1 MKLLTSIFF
10 TLVLLG
16 FAGGAYS
23 NPPYSGTIWVDLDI
37 ITAADPSAFIQ
48 IVSIE
53 SGPRVM
59 FDRRADNENGD
70 WVTINPRLFQA
81 SYTDGNA
88 IEIQVN
94 PEFDPSEAAIK
105 AKFYGYAIGQ
115 LPKLLRL
122 DVKTVWIHKGDK
134 PFGGGNDNILIH
146 TDGLGYH
153 GTALEETLFHE
164 ACHTSLDSR
173 LYGAAWSN
181 AQTLDAEYIS
191 TYAKDNPARE
201 DVAESCALY
210 YAVRFKPERL
220 SEIDINLITKTIKNR
235 MLVFDSLGMEPVTDS
250 DRPLKST
257 PSVAIAQ
264 VPQIERDALVALYN
278 STDGANWTDNTGW
291 LGEAG
296 TECSWF
302 GVTCSN
308 GSVRSLSISNNAL
321 TGTIPSELGN
331 LTNLTGLYL
340 NNNSLSGTIPVE
352 LGNLTNLID
361 LRLYYNSLSGS
372 IPVELGNLT
381 NLNTLYLMHNSFSG
395 SIPTSFGNLTKLTY
409 LSLSD
414 NSLSGSI
421 PVGLGNLTNLIDLR
435 LSNNSFS
442 LPKPN
447 WLENSTLE
455 ILEVENA
462 FQVPESERAAVTIQ
476 HLIFNG
482 SHLKEVLD
490 LVGSAKVLK
499 YYIFDQPDSSFEKAF
514 MQQPHACNFASESEK
529 KPCTNRIAEDWQN
542 KIIRDAN
549 NQLSGILGIKLV
561 EVETESESDFFIII
575 HNNRDQDFMYGGIS
589 QGVFTLNMS
598 WGSGI
603 PKTPLGLKHSVAQK
617 KMWQKIYIHELGHVL
632 GLEHPWDK
640 GDGDWAV
647 DSSSAPTEDTVMAWT
662 MKNSNGEIY
671 TWFAAIDINALT
683 KIWGLGE
690 WPSPYNGVTPDSSYG
705 LEFNNVGVLNSADA
719 TIYVCL
725 RIFTDGLPSS
735 VNGISQFDMGLKVAS
750 LSEVTVQI
758 TKFREFNAI
767 SALNEKG
774 QTPDCSGVFETTTGV
789 YTDIIQTDSSVLETT
804 WNLIDPTNLILK
816 LDSFKELSAN

>member
-1 MKLLTSIFF
+1 MDGRLGIPENKAMKLLTSILF

-59 FDRRADNENGD
+59 FDRRADNGNGD

-250 DRPLKST
+250 DRPLNST

-291 LGEAG
+291 LGAAG

-302 GVTCSN
+302 GVACSN
-308 GSVRSLSISNNAL
+308 GSVSPLS
-321 TGTIPSELGN
+321 
-331 LTNLTGLYL
+331 
-340 NNNSLSGTIPVE
+340 
-352 LGNLTNLID
+352 
-361 LRLYYNSLSGS
+361 
-372 IPVELGNLT
+372 
-381 NLNTLYLMHNSFSG
+381 
-395 SIPTSFGNLTKLTY
+395 
-409 LSLSD
+409 
-414 NSLSGSI
+414 
-421 PVGLGNLTNLIDLR
+421 
-435 LSNNSFS
+435 
-442 LPKPN
+442 
-447 WLENSTLE
+447 
-455 ILEVENA
+455 
-462 FQVPESERAAVTIQ
+462 
-476 HLIFNG
+476 
-482 SHLKEVLD
+482 
-490 LVGSAKVLK
+490 
-499 YYIFDQPDSSFEKAF
+499 
-514 MQQPHACNFASESEK
+514 SEK
-529 KPCTNRIAEDWQN
+529 R
-542 KIIRDAN
+542 
-549 NQLSGILGIKLV
+549 
-561 EVETESESDFFIII
+561 
-575 HNNRDQDFMYGGIS
+575 
-589 QGVFTLNMS
+589 
-598 WGSGI
+598 
-603 PKTPLGLKHSVAQK
+603 
-617 KMWQKIYIHELGHVL
+617 
-632 GLEHPWDK
+632 
-640 GDGDWAV
+640 
-647 DSSSAPTEDTVMAWT
+647 
-662 MKNSNGEIY
+662 
-671 TWFAAIDINALT
+671 T
-683 KIWGLGE
+683 KRHY
-690 WPSPYNGVTPDSSYG
+690 S
-705 LEFNNVGVLNSADA
+705 
-719 TIYVCL
+719 
-725 RIFTDGLPSS
+725 
-735 VNGISQFDMGLKVAS
+735 
-750 LSEVTVQI
+750 
-758 TKFREFNAI
+758 
-767 SALNEKG
+767 
-774 QTPDCSGVFETTTGV
+774 
-789 YTDIIQTDSSVLETT
+789 
-804 WNLIDPTNLILK
+804 
-816 LDSFKELSAN
+816 